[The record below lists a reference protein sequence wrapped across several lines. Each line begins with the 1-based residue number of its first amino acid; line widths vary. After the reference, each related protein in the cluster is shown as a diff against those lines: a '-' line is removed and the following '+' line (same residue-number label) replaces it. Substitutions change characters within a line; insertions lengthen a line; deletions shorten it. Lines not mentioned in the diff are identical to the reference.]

1 MCLDKDETRQKNYS
15 IINRNAQRILRLI
28 NQLMDIRKI
37 DKGQMTLMFSE
48 SDIIGLIDN
57 VCGDFEQLMNIKN
70 ISLDFHHDM
79 ESLNLWV
86 DRSNFDKI
94 IIAVR

>member
-79 ESLNLWV
+79 ESLVGINQY
-86 DRSNFDKI
+86 
-94 IIAVR
+94 